1 VNQDNPQNISKPA
14 MRECLENQRRSFL
27 AECALYFQSPV
38 NVAKLAGLRPPFTKQ
53 MLSHLESSLQ

>member
-1 VNQDNPQNISKPA
+1 